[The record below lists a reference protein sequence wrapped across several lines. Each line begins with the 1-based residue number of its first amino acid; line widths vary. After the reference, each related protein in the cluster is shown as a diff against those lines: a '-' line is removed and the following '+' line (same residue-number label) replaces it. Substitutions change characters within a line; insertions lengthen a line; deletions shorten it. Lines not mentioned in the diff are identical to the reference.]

1 MPILD
6 TTTTSPD
13 RQVRFIFA
21 DRVVAVG
28 LGNDVTLG
36 SIAAAWH
43 YLTVDSIHQPLGIAV
58 TFPMNSNEAARL

>member
-6 TTTTSPD
+6 TTSSPD
-13 RQVRFIFA
+13 CQIRFIFA

-28 LGNDVTLG
+28 VEDDITWG

-43 YLTVDSIHQPLGIAV
+43 YLTVDADHQPLGVAV
-58 TFPMNSNEAARL
+58 TFPADSRQASHP